1 MSSPE
6 SSYNDDPEEQTAK
19 ASDLL
24 KHLGETQDTYFQ
36 DLQPALV
43 CNSSVTAG
51 MICGQQLQQMR

>member
-24 KHLGETQDTYFQ
+24 KHLGETQDTHLQ
-36 DLQPALV
+36 DLQPALEYDG
-43 CNSSVTAG
+43 SVTAG
-51 MICGQQLQQMR
+51 GMCAR